1 MDSPFKFLRR
11 VRIHGGE
18 CDAVARALHHEAK
31 IRSLPAVGG
40 NVLSTTNERKSM
52 STKTYLL
59 KRIAQTA
66 VVALVGGLMSIVAAP
81 ASNAAVNSSISGSC
95 IARADVGGVLQV
107 NYKGDSTSTLK
118 AYQSARTLAA
128 GSASYALQTDVL
140 QSHTDSS
147 TTQYHFALSADTIT
161 SAIATVSYFV
171 WADKGGA
178 STFDTGLSSSSVAD
192 AIAVADSLATTIVCT
207 VAGAP
212 ATFSWSA
219 TSATVKAEE
228 TYTVSIT
235 PKDANGVT
243 TLLNTA
249 NDSISVTATTASSI
263 EVGLQGGRPT
273 NAAKTTFAEPG
284 GIAVANG
291 SGGYSDRNNVGGTI
305 VRNLNY
311 VKRADG
317 PITGTATR
325 LGLNYSSA
333 DAGATYQVS
342 DSATAQTA
350 KLESITSTGAFTVN
364 VSGGA
369 AGTITLTAAGQGTLA
384 GMTSSAFTL
393 TVTDAVY
400 GTSYG
405 FGTAAATGA
414 AGFGIIEASTG
425 WASGTPAITAPS
437 KALGAGSLSASADI
451 YVSTAKTSIPLTVQ
465 HTAGTF
471 SYEVEAVTGY
481 ALPSGITA
489 GTYSTT
495 SATTGETNTTITF
508 TTTAPVAGQRFDVTW
523 AKDAT
528 TNITASF
535 IYRTPG
541 MVGSSLGSVTVSNS
555 SDTKKVV
562 VGGSPSAL
570 VTVRDEFGSLVNAAS
585 VNWSVAGRNPSLGG
599 SLSKVATTSATGEA
613 SVSWTDADSTASL
626 TTYPTDT
633 LSVAVT
639 AGNSG
644 SYSTTVTS
652 AYTYVATLTAGA
664 VAVTTNAASTGVAA
678 NGSSTFTATVTSA
691 TGAALSGYPVTFS
704 TDALAFATGTG
715 AATTTAYT
723 NTAGVATATIYA
735 KTLGTSTVT
744 VASGGVTTTK
754 TFTVIAS
761 TARTIAV
768 DAATASMAPGE
779 SKRVTATVKDAFG
792 NVVKDASVTV
802 KYVGTTGRVASV
814 NGIAASTATTDVN
827 GQVVIELTADS
838 VGTGTLTV
846 DIGTATAGGDVATSV
861 LSNGT
866 ARPARV
872 FEATT
877 AVTVA
882 GSSATVAAANAA
894 TAAADA
900 AAEAIDAANAA
911 TDAANLSAEAADAA
925 TVAAEEARDAADA
938 ATAAVDEL
946 ATQVATL
953 MAALKAQITTLAN
966 TVAKIAKKVKA

>member
-1 MDSPFKFLRR
+1 
-11 VRIHGGE
+11 
-18 CDAVARALHHEAK
+18 
-31 IRSLPAVGG
+31 
-40 NVLSTTNERKSM
+40 M
-52 STKTYLL
+52 STKTSLL

-81 ASNAAVNSSISGSC
+81 ASNAAVNTSISGSC
-95 IARADVGGVLQV
+95 IARGGVGGVLQV

-161 SAIATVSYFV
+161 TAIATVSYFV
-171 WADKGGA
+171 WADKGGSSYDADLGTA
-178 STFDTGLSSSSVAD
+178 SDAG

-235 PKDANGVT
+235 PKDANGVS

-273 NAAKTTFAEPG
+273 DAAKTTFAETG
-284 GIAVANG
+284 GIAVADG

-333 DAGATYQVS
+333 DVGATYQVS

-350 KLESITSTGAFTVN
+350 KLESITSTGAFSVN

-414 AGFGIIEASTG
+414 AGFGIIDAATG
-425 WASGTPAITAPS
+425 YASGTPAITAPS

-451 YVSTAKTSIPLTVQ
+451 YVSTAKTSIPMTVQ

-471 SYEVEAVTGY
+471 SYEIEAVTGY
-481 ALPSGITA
+481 ALPSGVTA

-613 SVSWTDADSTASL
+613 SISWTDADSTASV

-644 SYSTTVTS
+644 SYSTAVTS

-664 VAVTTNAASTGVAA
+664 VSVTTNAASTGVAS

-723 NTAGVATATIYA
+723 SAAGVATATIYA

-768 DAATASMAPGE
+768 DAATASMAPSE

-846 DIGTATAGGDVATSV
+846 DIGTATAGGDVATTV
-861 LSNGT
+861 LSNGS

-882 GSSATVAAANAA
+882 GSSATVAAVNAA
-894 TAAADA
+894 TAAAEAAGDA

-938 ATAAVDEL
+938 ATAAVEEL

>member
-1 MDSPFKFLRR
+1 MNSPFKFLYR

-18 CDAVARALHHEAK
+18 SGAVARALHHKAK
-31 IRSLPAVGG
+31 IQSLPAVGG
-40 NVLSTTNERKSM
+40 NVSFTTNERKTM
-52 STKTYLL
+52 SIKTSLL

-81 ASNAAVNSSISGSC
+81 ASNAAANTSISGSC
-95 IARADVGGVLQV
+95 IARAGVGGVLQV
-107 NYKGDSTSTLK
+107 NYKGDSTSTLV
-118 AYQSARTLAA
+118 AYQSARTLTA
-128 GSASYALQTDVL
+128 GGSYALQTDVL

-147 TTQYHFALSADTIT
+147 TTQYNFALSADTIT
-161 SAIATVSYFV
+161 TSLATVSYFV
-171 WADKGGA
+171 WADKGGSDQHA
-178 STFDTGLSSSSVAD
+178 LIDDSTDAT

-243 TLLNTA
+243 TLLDVA
-249 NDSISVTATTASSI
+249 SDSISVTATTASSI

-273 NAAKTTFAEPG
+273 NAAKTAFAAPA
-284 GIAVANG
+284 GIAADAG
-291 SGGYSDRNNVGGTI
+291 SGYSDRNIAGGVVIANTNDRKI
-305 VRNLNY
+305 G
-311 VKRADG
+311 DG
-317 PITGTATR
+317 PITGTSVR
-325 LGLNYSSA
+325 LGLNAASA
-333 DAGATYQVS
+333 DAGATYQVGN
-342 DSATAQTA
+342 ATTNA
-350 KLESITSTGAFTVN
+350 KLESITSTGAFSVN

-384 GMTSSAFTL
+384 SMTSSAFTL

-405 FGTAAATGA
+405 FGTAATTGA

-437 KALGAGSLSASADI
+437 KALGAGSLSASKDI

-481 ALPSGITA
+481 ALPSGVTA

-613 SVSWTDADSTASL
+613 SVSWTDEDSTASV

-652 AYTYVATLTAGA
+652 AYTYVATLTAGS

-723 NTAGVATATIYA
+723 SAAGVATATIYA
-735 KTLGTSTVT
+735 KNLGTSTVT

-761 TARTIAV
+761 DARTIAV
-768 DAATASMAPGE
+768 DAATASMAPSE

-792 NVVKDASVTV
+792 NVVKTSTVTV

-846 DIGTATAGGDVATSV
+846 DIGTATAGGDVATTV
-861 LSNGT
+861 LNNGT
-866 ARPARV
+866 ARPTRV

-882 GSSATVAAANAA
+882 GSSATLAAAEAA
-894 TAAADA
+894 TDA

-911 TDAANLSAEAADAA
+911 TDAANLAAEAADAA

-938 ATAAVDEL
+938 ATAAVEEL

>member
-1 MDSPFKFLRR
+1 
-11 VRIHGGE
+11 
-18 CDAVARALHHEAK
+18 
-31 IRSLPAVGG
+31 
-40 NVLSTTNERKSM
+40 
-52 STKTYLL
+52 
-59 KRIAQTA
+59 
-66 VVALVGGLMSIVAAP
+66 
-81 ASNAAVNSSISGSC
+81 
-95 IARADVGGVLQV
+95 
-107 NYKGDSTSTLK
+107 
-118 AYQSARTLAA
+118 
-128 GSASYALQTDVL
+128 
-140 QSHTDSS
+140 
-147 TTQYHFALSADTIT
+147 
-161 SAIATVSYFV
+161 
-171 WADKGGA
+171 
-178 STFDTGLSSSSVAD
+178 
-192 AIAVADSLATTIVCT
+192 
-207 VAGAP
+207 
-212 ATFSWSA
+212 
-219 TSATVKAEE
+219 
-228 TYTVSIT
+228 
-235 PKDANGVT
+235 
-243 TLLNTA
+243 
-249 NDSISVTATTASSI
+249 
-263 EVGLQGGRPT
+263 
-273 NAAKTTFAEPG
+273 
-284 GIAVANG
+284 
-291 SGGYSDRNNVGGTI
+291 
-305 VRNLNY
+305 
-311 VKRADG
+311 
-317 PITGTATR
+317 
-325 LGLNYSSA
+325 
-333 DAGATYQVS
+333 
-342 DSATAQTA
+342 
-350 KLESITSTGAFTVN
+350 VN

-369 AGTITLTAAGQGTLA
+369 AGSITLTAAGQGTLA

-405 FGTAAATGA
+405 FGSTAATGA
-414 AGFGIIEASTG
+414 AGFGIINAATG

-437 KALGAGSLSASADI
+437 KALGTTGSLTASADI
-451 YVSTAKTSIPLTVQ
+451 YVSTAKTSIPMTVQ

-471 SYEVEAVTGY
+471 SYEIEAVTGY
-481 ALPSGITA
+481 ALPSGVTA

-613 SVSWTDADSTASL
+613 SISWTDADSTASV

-644 SYSTTVTS
+644 SYSTAVTS
-652 AYTYVATLTAGA
+652 AYTYVATLTAGS
-664 VAVTTNAASTGVAA
+664 VSVTTNAASTGVAS

-723 NTAGVATATIYA
+723 SAAGVATATIYA

-768 DAATASMAPGE
+768 DAATASMAPSE

-846 DIGTATAGGDVATSV
+846 DIGTATAGGDVATTV
-861 LSNGT
+861 LSDGS
-866 ARPARV
+866 ARPARA

-882 GSSATVAAANAA
+882 GSSATVAAVNAA
-894 TAAADA
+894 TAAADAAADA

-938 ATAAVDEL
+938 ATAAVEEL

>member
-1 MDSPFKFLRR
+1 MNSPFKFLRR
-11 VRIHGGE
+11 VRIHGRE
-18 CDAVARALHHEAK
+18 CGAVARALHHKAK
-31 IRSLPAVGG
+31 IQSLPAVGG
-40 NVLSTTNERKSM
+40 NVSFTTNERKSM
-52 STKTYLL
+52 SIKTSLL

-81 ASNAAVNSSISGSC
+81 ASNAAVNTSISGSC

-118 AYQSARTLAA
+118 AYQSARTLNV
-128 GSASYALQTDVL
+128 GGTYALQTDVL

-147 TTQYHFALSADTIT
+147 TTQYNFALAADTIT

-171 WADKGGA
+171 WAKKGGSSQHA
-178 STFDTGLSSSSVAD
+178 LVDDSTDAT

-249 NDSISVTATTASSI
+249 SDSISVTATTASSI

-284 GIAVANG
+284 GIAVADG
-291 SGGYSDRNNVGGTI
+291 SGGYADRNNTVAS
-305 VRNLNY
+305 VVKNLNY

-333 DAGATYQVS
+333 DAGATYQVGNLT
-342 DSATAQTA
+342 DNAI
-350 KLESITSTGAFTVN
+350 LESITSTGAFSVN

-405 FGTAAATGA
+405 FGTAATTGA

-437 KALGAGSLSASADI
+437 KALGAGSLSASKDI

-471 SYEVEAVTGY
+471 SYEVAAVTGY
-481 ALPSGITA
+481 ALPSGVTA
-489 GTYSTT
+489 GSYSTT

-613 SVSWTDADSTASL
+613 SVSWTDADSTASV

-652 AYTYVATLTAGA
+652 AYTYVATLTAGS

-723 NTAGVATATIYA
+723 SAAGVATATIYA
-735 KTLGTSTVT
+735 KNLGTSTVT

-761 TARTIAV
+761 DARTISV
-768 DAATASMAPGE
+768 DAATASMAPSE

-792 NVVKDASVTV
+792 NVVKTSTVTV

-846 DIGTATAGGDVATSV
+846 DIGTATAGGDVATTV
-861 LSNGT
+861 LNNGT
-866 ARPARV
+866 ARPTRV

-882 GSSATVAAANAA
+882 GSSATLAAAEAA
-894 TAAADA
+894 TDA

-911 TDAANLSAEAADAA
+911 TDAANLAAEAADAA

-938 ATAAVDEL
+938 ATAAVEEL

>member
-1 MDSPFKFLRR
+1 MNTSRFKFPRR

-18 CDAVARALHHEAK
+18 CGAVARALHHEAK
-31 IRSLPAVGG
+31 ILSLPAVEE
-40 NVLSTTNERKSM
+40 NVFFTTNERKSM
-52 STKTYLL
+52 STKTSLL

-66 VVALVGGLMSIVAAP
+66 VVALVGGLLSIVAAP

-95 IARADVGGVLQV
+95 VARGGVGGVLQV

-118 AYQSARTLAA
+118 AYQTARTLVTG
-128 GSASYALQTDVL
+128 GSYNLQTDVL

-147 TTQYHFALSADTIT
+147 TTQYHFALAADTIT
-161 SAIATVSYFV
+161 TALATVSYFV
-171 WADKGGA
+171 WADKGGS
-178 STFDTGLSSSSVAD
+178 STFDTNLKASDDAN

-207 VAGAP
+207 VAGKP

-219 TSATVKAEE
+219 TSATVKANE
-228 TYTVSIT
+228 TYTVSVT
-235 PKDANGVT
+235 PKDAAGVT
-243 TLLNTA
+243 TLLDVA
-249 NDSISVTATTASSI
+249 SDSISVTATTASSI
-263 EVGLQGGRPT
+263 AVGLQGGVPT
-273 NAAKTTFAEPG
+273 NAAKTSFNSPA
-284 GIAVANG
+284 GIAADGG
-291 SGGYSDRNNVGGTI
+291 SGYSRAALAGGAVIANT
-305 VRNLNY
+305 ND
-311 VKRADG
+311 VKRGTG
-317 PITGTATR
+317 PITGTSVR
-325 LGLNYSSA
+325 LGLNAASA
-333 DAGATYQVS
+333 DAGATYQVGNLTS
-342 DSATAQTA
+342 NA

-369 AGTITLTAAGQGTLA
+369 AGSITLTAAGQGTLA
-384 GMTSSAFTL
+384 DMTSSTFAL

-414 AGFGIIEASTG
+414 AGFGIIDAATG
-425 WASGTPAITAPS
+425 WASGVPAITAPT
-437 KALGAGSLSASADI
+437 KAAAGSETADATF
-451 YVSTAKTSIPLTVQ
+451 YVSTARTSIPLTVQ

-471 SYEVEAVTGY
+471 SYTIAAVTGY

-495 SATTGETNTTITF
+495 SATTGDTNTAITF

-523 AKDAT
+523 SKDAT
-528 TNITASF
+528 TTITASF
-535 IYRTPG
+535 VYRTPG
-541 MVGSSLGSVTVSNS
+541 MVGSSLGSVSVSGS

-562 VGGSPSAL
+562 VGGTPSTV
-570 VTVRDEFGSLVNAAS
+570 VTVRDEFGSLVSGAT
-585 VNWSVAGRNPSLGG
+585 VNWSVAGRNPTLSG
-599 SLSKVATTSATGEA
+599 SLSKSTTTSATGEA
-613 SVSWTDADSTASL
+613 SISWTDADATASL

-633 LSVAVT
+633 LSVAAT

-644 SYSTTVTS
+644 SYSATVTS

-664 VAVTTNAASTGVAA
+664 VAVTTNAASTGVAS
-678 NGSSTFTATVTSA
+678 NSSVTVTATVTSS

-704 TDALAFATGTG
+704 TDSKAFATGTG

-723 NTAGVATATIYA
+723 SAAGVATATIYA

-744 VASGGVTTTK
+744 VASGGVTSTK
-754 TFTVIAS
+754 TFTVIAGS
-761 TARTIAV
+761 ARTIAV
-768 DAATASMAPGE
+768 DAASASMAPGD

-792 NVVKDASVTV
+792 NVVEAASVTV

-814 NGIAASTATTDVN
+814 NGIAASTATTDAN

-838 VGTGTLTV
+838 AGTGTLTV

-861 LSNGT
+861 LSDGS

-872 FEATT
+872 FAATT

-882 GSSATVAAANAA
+882 GSSAVI
-894 TAAADA
+894 TAAEAASDA

-911 TDAANLSAEAADAA
+911 TDAANLAAEAADAA

-938 ATAAVDEL
+938 ATAAVEEL

>member
-1 MDSPFKFLRR
+1 MNSLFKFPRR

-18 CDAVARALHHEAK
+18 CGAVARALHHDAK
-31 IRSLPAVGG
+31 SPSLPAVKE
-40 NVLSTTNERKSM
+40 NVFFTTNERKSM
-52 STKTYLL
+52 STKTSLL

-66 VVALVGGLMSIVAAP
+66 VVALVGGLLSIVAAP

-95 IARADVGGVLQV
+95 VARGGVGGVLQV

-118 AYQSARTLAA
+118 AYQTARTLTTG
-128 GSASYALQTDVL
+128 GSYTLQTDVL

-161 SAIATVSYFV
+161 TALATVSYFV
-171 WADKGGA
+171 LADKGGA
-178 STFDTGLSSSSVAD
+178 TTYDADLATSSDAN

-207 VAGAP
+207 VAGKP

-219 TSATVKAEE
+219 TSATVKANE
-228 TYTVSIT
+228 TYTVSVT
-235 PKDANGVT
+235 PKDAAGVT
-243 TLLNTA
+243 TLLDVA
-249 NDSISVTATTASSI
+249 SDSISVTATTASSI
-263 EVGLQGGRPT
+263 AVGLQGGVPT
-273 NAAKTTFAEPG
+273 NAAKTSFASPA
-284 GIAVANG
+284 GIAADG
-291 SGGYSDRNNVGGTI
+291 GTGYSIRNNNGGAVIANT
-305 VRNLNY
+305 ND
-311 VKRADG
+311 VKRATG
-317 PITGTATR
+317 PITGTSVR
-325 LGLNYSSA
+325 LGLNAASA

-342 DSATAQTA
+342 DTGTGLTA

-369 AGTITLTAAGQGTLA
+369 AGSITLTAAGQGTLA
-384 GMTSSAFTL
+384 DMTSSAFTL

-414 AGFGIIEASTG
+414 AGFGIIDAATG
-425 WASGTPAITAPS
+425 WASGVPAITAPT
-437 KALGAGSLSASADI
+437 KAAAGSETADATF
-451 YVSTAKTSIPLTVQ
+451 YVSTARTSIPMTVQ

-471 SYEVEAVTGY
+471 SYTVAAVTGY

-495 SATTGETNTTITF
+495 SATTGDTNTAITF
-508 TTTAPVAGQRFDVTW
+508 TTTAPIAGQRFTVTW
-523 AKDAT
+523 SKDAT
-528 TNITASF
+528 TTITATF
-535 IYRTPG
+535 VYRTPG
-541 MVGSSLGSVTVSNS
+541 MVGSSLGTVTVANS

-562 VGGSPSAL
+562 VGGTPSAV
-570 VTVRDEFGSLVNAAS
+570 VTVRDEFGSLVSGAS
-585 VNWSVAGRNPSLGG
+585 VNWSVAGRNPSIGG
-599 SLSKVATTSATGEA
+599 SLSRTTTTSATGEA
-613 SVSWTDADSTASL
+613 TISWTDADATASL

-633 LSVAVT
+633 LSVAAT

-664 VAVTTNAASTGVAA
+664 VTVTTNAASTGVAA
-678 NGSSTFTATVTSA
+678 DGSVTVTATVTSS

-704 TDALAFATGTG
+704 TDSKAFATGTG

-723 NTAGVATATIYA
+723 STAGVATATIYA

-754 TFTVIAS
+754 TFTVIAGS
-761 TARTIAV
+761 ARTIAV
-768 DAATASMAPGE
+768 DAATAAMAPGE

-792 NVVKDASVTV
+792 NVVEAASVTV
-802 KYVGTTGRVASV
+802 TYVGTTGRVASV
-814 NGIAASTATTDVN
+814 NGIAASTATTDAN
-827 GQVVIELTADS
+827 GQVVIELAADS
-838 VGTGTLTV
+838 AGTGTLTAA
-846 DIGTATAGGDVATSV
+846 IGTATSGGDVATSV
-861 LSNGT
+861 LNDGS

-872 FEATT
+872 FSATT

-882 GSSATVAAANAA
+882 GSSAVI
-894 TAAADA
+894 TAAEAASDA

-911 TDAANLSAEAADAA
+911 TDAANLAAEAADAA

-938 ATAAVDEL
+938 ATAAVEEL

>member
-1 MDSPFKFLRR
+1 MTPQLKFLRR

-18 CDAVARALHHEAK
+18 SDAVARALHHKAK
-31 IRSLPAVGG
+31 IQSLPAVGG
-40 NVLSTTNERKSM
+40 NVSFTTNERKTM
-52 STKTYLL
+52 STKTSLL

-66 VVALVGGLMSIVAAP
+66 VVALVGGLLSIVAAP
-81 ASNAAVNSSISGSC
+81 ASNAAVNTSISGSC

-107 NYKGDSTSTLK
+107 NYRGDSTSTLV

-128 GSASYALQTDVL
+128 GSAGYAIQTDVL

-147 TTQYHFALSADTIT
+147 TTQYHFALSKDTIT

-171 WADKGGA
+171 WAKKGGSNQHA
-178 STFDTGLSSSSVAD
+178 LIDDSSDAT

-235 PKDANGVT
+235 PKDAAGVT

-273 NAAKTTFAEPG
+273 NAAKTSFASPAGVGAISSPG
-284 GIAVANG
+284 YADRAIVGHGTASAVISNAN
-291 SGGYSDRNNVGGTI
+291 DRRI
-305 VRNLNY
+305 
-311 VKRADG
+311 ADG

-325 LGLNYSSA
+325 LGLDAASA
-333 DAGATYQVS
+333 DAGATYQVGN
-342 DSATAQTA
+342 TTTNA
-350 KLESITSTGAFTVN
+350 KLESITSTGAFSVN

-414 AGFGIIEASTG
+414 AGFGIIDAATG
-425 WASGTPAITAPS
+425 YASGTPAITAPT
-437 KALGAGSLSASADI
+437 KALGAGSLSASKDI
-451 YVSTAKTSIPLTVQ
+451 YVSTARTSIPLTVQ

-471 SYEVEAVTGY
+471 SYTVAAVTGY
-481 ALPSGITA
+481 ALPSGVTA

-495 SATTGETNTTITF
+495 SATTGETNTTITL

-541 MVGSSLGSVTVSNS
+541 MVGASLGSVTVSNS

-599 SLSKVATTSATGEA
+599 SLSRVATTSATGEA
-613 SVSWTDADSTASL
+613 SISWTDADSTASL

-664 VAVTTNAASTGVAA
+664 VAVTTNAASTGVAS

-704 TDALAFATGTG
+704 TDAKAFATGTG

-723 NTAGVATATIYA
+723 SDAGVATATIYA

-792 NVVKDASVTV
+792 NVIKDASVTV

-838 VGTGTLTV
+838 VGTGTLTA
-846 DIGTATAGGDVATSV
+846 DIGTATAGGDVATTV
-861 LSNGT
+861 LSDGS

-882 GSSATVAAANAA
+882 GSSATVAAAEAA
-894 TAAADA
+894 TDA

-911 TDAANLSAEAADAA
+911 TDAANLAAEAADAA

-938 ATAAVDEL
+938 ATAAVEEL

>member
-1 MDSPFKFLRR
+1 MRL
-11 VRIHGGE
+11 
-18 CDAVARALHHEAK
+18 AL
-31 IRSLPAVGG
+31 
-40 NVLSTTNERKSM
+40 
-52 STKTYLL
+52 
-59 KRIAQTA
+59 IA
-66 VVALVGGLMSIVAAP
+66 G
-81 ASNAAVNSSISGSC
+81 
-95 IARADVGGVLQV
+95 
-107 NYKGDSTSTLK
+107 
-118 AYQSARTLAA
+118 
-128 GSASYALQTDVL
+128 
-140 QSHTDSS
+140 
-147 TTQYHFALSADTIT
+147 
-161 SAIATVSYFV
+161 
-171 WADKGGA
+171 
-178 STFDTGLSSSSVAD
+178 
-192 AIAVADSLATTIVCT
+192 
-207 VAGAP
+207 
-212 ATFSWSA
+212 
-219 TSATVKAEE
+219 
-228 TYTVSIT
+228 
-235 PKDANGVT
+235 
-243 TLLNTA
+243 
-249 NDSISVTATTASSI
+249 
-263 EVGLQGGRPT
+263 
-273 NAAKTTFAEPG
+273 
-284 GIAVANG
+284 
-291 SGGYSDRNNVGGTI
+291 
-305 VRNLNY
+305 
-311 VKRADG
+311 
-317 PITGTATR
+317 
-325 LGLNYSSA
+325 SA
-333 DAGATYQVS
+333 DAGATYQVGQ
-342 DSATAQTA
+342 ATTNA
-350 KLESITSTGAFTVN
+350 KLESITSTGAFSVN

-400 GTSYG
+400 GTAYG
-405 FGTAAATGA
+405 FGTTAGTGA
-414 AGFGIIEASTG
+414 AGFGIIDAATG
-425 WASGTPAITAPS
+425 YASGTPAITAPS
-437 KALGAGSLSASADI
+437 KALGTTGSLTASKDI
-451 YVSTAKTSIPLTVQ
+451 YVSTARTSIPLTVQ

-471 SYEVEAVTGY
+471 SYEIEAVTGY
-481 ALPSGITA
+481 ALPSGVTA

-562 VGGSPSAL
+562 VGGSPSAV

-613 SVSWTDADSTASL
+613 SISWTDADSTASV

-644 SYSTTVTS
+644 SYSTAVTS
-652 AYTYVATLTAGA
+652 AYTYVATLTAGS
-664 VAVTTNAASTGVAA
+664 VAVTTNAASTGVAS

-723 NTAGVATATIYA
+723 SAAGVATATIYA

-768 DAATASMAPGE
+768 DAATASMAPSE

-792 NVVKDASVTV
+792 NVIKDASVTV

-814 NGIAASTATTDVN
+814 NGIAASSATTDVN

-846 DIGTATAGGDVATSV
+846 DIGTATAGGDVATTV
-861 LSNGT
+861 LSNGS

-882 GSSATVAAANAA
+882 GSSATLAAAEAA
-894 TAAADA
+894 TDA

-911 TDAANLSAEAADAA
+911 TDAANLAAEAADAA

-938 ATAAVDEL
+938 ATAAVEEL

>member
-1 MDSPFKFLRR
+1 MNSPFKFLRR

-18 CDAVARALHHEAK
+18 SGAVARALHHKAK
-31 IRSLPAVGG
+31 IQSLPAVGG
-40 NVLSTTNERKSM
+40 NVSFTTNERKSM
-52 STKTYLL
+52 SIKTSLL

-81 ASNAAVNSSISGSC
+81 ASNAAVNTSISGSC

-147 TTQYHFALSADTIT
+147 TTQYHFALSKDTIT

-171 WADKGGA
+171 WADKGGTSTYDADLQA
-178 STFDTGLSSSSVAD
+178 STAD
-192 AIAVADSLATTIVCT
+192 AAIAVADSLATTIVCT

-235 PKDANGVT
+235 PKDANGVS

-249 NDSISVTATTASSI
+249 SDSISVTATTASSI

-273 NAAKTTFAEPG
+273 NAAKTEFAVPSGVGAIGSSGYIDKAIG
-284 GIAVANG
+284 GHTTASAVITQPNHRKIG
-291 SGGYSDRNNVGGTI
+291 
-305 VRNLNY
+305 
-311 VKRADG
+311 DG
-317 PITGTATR
+317 PVTGTSMR
-325 LGLNYSSA
+325 LALNAGSA
-333 DAGATYQVS
+333 DAGATYQVGG
-342 DSATAQTA
+342 ATTNA
-350 KLESITSTGAFTVN
+350 KLESMTSTGAFSVN

-405 FGTAAATGA
+405 FGSAAATGA
-414 AGFGIIEASTG
+414 AGFGIIEAGTG
-425 WASGTPAITAPS
+425 YASGTPAITAPS
-437 KALGAGSLSASADI
+437 KALGAGSLSASKDI

-471 SYEVEAVTGY
+471 SYEVAAVTGY
-481 ALPSGITA
+481 ALPSGVTA
-489 GTYSTT
+489 GSYSTT

-528 TNITASF
+528 TNVTASF

-613 SVSWTDADSTASL
+613 SVSWTDADSTASV

-723 NTAGVATATIYA
+723 SAAGVATATIYA
-735 KTLGTSTVT
+735 KNLGTSTVT

-761 TARTIAV
+761 DARTIAV
-768 DAATASMAPGE
+768 DAATASMAPSE

-792 NVVKDASVTV
+792 NVVKTSTVTV

-846 DIGTATAGGDVATSV
+846 DIGTATAGGDVATTV
-861 LSNGT
+861 LNNGT
-866 ARPARV
+866 ARPTRV

-882 GSSATVAAANAA
+882 GSSATLAAAEAA
-894 TAAADA
+894 TDA

-911 TDAANLSAEAADAA
+911 TDAANLAAEAADAA

-938 ATAAVDEL
+938 ATAAVEEL